1 MVTLLEASE
10 YKTVEAA
17 EGSPMVTKIQVWTGK
32 MVDKYIFTYTDGQ
45 SRTFG
50 SDTGTE
56 ATPFVIDSAA
66 GEYVVKVS
74 ARIGDSTD
82 MVNFTTNKGR
92 TSETYGPGSG
102 GNPKEWSAT
111 SGYMITGLTMEPG
124 GWTQRITGIEQAP
137 VPKDPCCPCPS
148 CCVS

>member
-1 MVTLLEASE
+1 MASE

-17 EGSPMVTKIQVWTGK
+17 EGSPVVTKIQVWTGL
-32 MVDKYIFTYTDGQ
+32 MVDKYVFTYTDGK

-74 ARIGDSTD
+74 ARVGESTD

-92 TSETYGPGSG
+92 ISETYGPGSG
-102 GNPKEWSAT
+102 GDPKEWSVT
-111 SGYMITGLTMEPG
+111 SGYMITGLTMHQATG
-124 GWTQRITGIEQAP
+124 SKAWTQQIIGIEQAP